1 MLTQD
6 QITEAVQDALPSVLA
21 GLKKQIQEQALYSA
35 QNTMVTE
42 VNKAVT
48 QWIVDNLVPEIHST
62 LAQSKDGLIA
72 MVPKIA
78 EGITDA
84 LAKSMNEAISK
95 KLENSWE
102 RKKIFEALIS

>member
-1 MLTQD
+1 MLTQE
-6 QITEAVQDALPSVLA
+6 QITDAVQDALPNVLA

-35 QNTMVTE
+35 QQTMVTE

-48 QWIVDNLVPEIHST
+48 AWIVENLVPEIHST
-62 LAQSKDGLIA
+62 LAASKDGLIG
-72 MVPKIA
+72 MVPTIA
-78 EGITDA
+78 EGITGA
-84 LAKSMNEAISK
+84 LAKSMNETIAK